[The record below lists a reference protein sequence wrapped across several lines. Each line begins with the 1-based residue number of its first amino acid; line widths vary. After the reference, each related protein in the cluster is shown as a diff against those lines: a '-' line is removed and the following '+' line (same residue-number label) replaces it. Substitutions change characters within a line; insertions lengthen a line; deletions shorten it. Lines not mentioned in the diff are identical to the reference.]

1 MNSQLS
7 TDSESNTGGGRRSFV
22 RPLFLFL
29 ALVVGAAAIFAWAG
43 PARSS
48 TIPTISITSVVT
60 DTTVTIQANNFPA
73 NQNFTVTMGPMGTQG
88 INGYVVATTNS
99 GVGGTFSATYNI
111 PTQLKGAQQV
121 AIRLQTSHAYP
132 YYAYNWFWNNT
143 SAGTGGIPGYTGIP
157 TFSIVSVEAGK
168 TVTIQTANFPPNQA
182 FTITMGPM
190 GSRGVNGI
198 VVGTL
203 NSGVGGVL
211 KATFNIPSQLATAYQ
226 IAIRAQTAHA
236 APYFAYNW
244 FYNNTT
250 TPAATAPVA
259 TAPAATATPNTGSG
273 GQPPAPTAT
282 PAPPP
287 PPVYT
292 GTPTFTVCA
301 VVQNTSVTI
310 KTKDFPP
317 NQTFQITMGTFGT
330 QGIGGYQV
338 GTLNSGTGGELTAT
352 FYLPPQ
358 LVGVS
363 RIAIRAQT
371 AQAYPY
377 FAYNW
382 FYNTTATVC

>member
-7 TDSESNTGGGRRSFV
+7 TDSENKTSGRRSLM
-22 RPLFLFL
+22 RPVFLVV
-29 ALVVGAAAIFAWAG
+29 ALVLVAVVVFAWAV

-60 DTTVTIQANNFPA
+60 DTTVTVQANNFPA

-99 GVGGTFSATYNI
+99 GAGGSFSATYNI
-111 PTQLKGAQQV
+111 PAQLKGAQQV

-143 SAGTGGIPGYTGIP
+143 TAGQGGIPGYSGIP
-157 TFSIVSVEAGK
+157 TFSIISVEAGK
-168 TVTIQTANFPPNQA
+168 TVTIETNNFPPNQA
-182 FTITMGPM
+182 FTVMMGPM
-190 GSRGVNGI
+190 GTRGVNGI

-203 NSGVGGVL
+203 NSGVGGTLRVS
-211 KATFNIPSQLATAYQ
+211 FNIPPQLATAYQ
-226 IAIRAQTAHA
+226 IAIRAQTSHA

-250 TPAATAPVA
+250 GPVA
-259 TAPAATATPNTGSG
+259 TAPAPTATPNTGSG
-273 GQPPAPTAT
+273 GQQPPPATAT
-282 PAPPP
+282 PPPA

-292 GTPTFTVCA
+292 GTPTITICG

-310 KTKDFPP
+310 RTKDFPP
-317 NQTFQITMGTFGT
+317 NQTFQVTMGPFGT

-338 GTLNSGTGGELTAT
+338 GTLNSGVGGELTAT
-352 FYLPPQ
+352 FNLPPQ
-358 LVGVS
+358 LVGAS
-363 RIAIRAQT
+363 RIAIRLQT
-371 AQAYPY
+371 AHAAPY

>member
-1 MNSQLS
+1 MNPQFSA
-7 TDSESNTGGGRRSFV
+7 DSANKAGGRRSLV
-22 RPLFLFL
+22 RPLFL
-29 ALVVGAAAIFAWAG
+29 VVGLVLVAAVIFAWAV

-60 DTTVTIQANNFPA
+60 DQTVTVQANNFPA
-73 NQNFTVTMGPMGTQG
+73 NQNFVVTMGPMGTQAV
-88 INGYVVATTNS
+88 NGTVVATTNS

-111 PTQLKGAQQV
+111 PDSLKGSERIAV
-121 AIRLQTSHAYP
+121 RLQTSHAYP

-143 SAGTGGIPGYTGIP
+143 TGGTGGIPGYTGVP

-168 TVTIQTANFPPNQA
+168 NVTIETNNFPPNQA
-182 FTITMGPM
+182 FTMTMGPM
-190 GSRGVNGI
+190 GTQGINGT

-211 KATFNIPSQLATAYQ
+211 KATFDIPAQYQSAYQ
-226 IAIRAQTAHA
+226 IALRAQTAHA

-250 TPAATAPVA
+250 T
-259 TAPAATATPNTGSG
+259 TGTG
-273 GQPPAPTAT
+273 GQPPAT
-282 PAPPP
+282 PAPTT
-287 PPVYT
+287 PVYT
-292 GTPTFTVCA
+292 GTPTFTVCV
-301 VVQNTSVTI
+301 VVQNTSVAI

-317 NQTFQITMGTFGT
+317 NQTFTMTMGPFGT

-338 GTLNSGTGGELTAT
+338 GTLNSGVGGELTAT
-352 FYLPPQ
+352 ANIPPQ
-358 LVGVS
+358 LAGAN
-363 RIAIRAQT
+363 RIAIRLQT
-371 AQAYPY
+371 AHPYPF